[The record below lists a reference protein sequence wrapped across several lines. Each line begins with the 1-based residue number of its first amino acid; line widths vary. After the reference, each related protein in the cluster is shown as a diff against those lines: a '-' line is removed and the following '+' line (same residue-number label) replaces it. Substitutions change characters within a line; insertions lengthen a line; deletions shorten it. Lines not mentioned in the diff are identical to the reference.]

1 MTQKKHTQ
9 NGRVL
14 VHYHPRIGET
24 VDIRITPPVLRSN
37 RLVHTAAAVFSTQRS
52 LPPHLT
58 NPIFTPVQR
67 TGPFYAGAVPYPA
80 AADPLY
86 GVLRLQQ
93 SLSSTRTTYAA
104 TYGTAVVPLFY
115 GARSIQQSLFLYA
128 AYSSHSCSTQH
139 TAVTLFLRSIQQSL
153 FFYAAVA
160 PSSPTAAPLF
170 RTPSLLPE
178 RRYRISACLRTAE
191 ILAFRPL
198 RGTPSSEHVPLY
210 DRNAFHRDCKVGV
223 VISSDSCWGGSNSFG
238 RASKRGR
245 FGVLYSSAVPPKK
258 NTVREKSTMGPSFMP
273 LFVRTSLTLRDR
285 GVFF

>member
-1 MTQKKHTQ
+1 
-9 NGRVL
+9 
-14 VHYHPRIGET
+14 
-24 VDIRITPPVLRSN
+24 VDIRITPPVLRSS
-37 RLVHTAAAVFSTQRS
+37 RPVHTAAADFSTQRS

-160 PSSPTAAPLF
+160 PSSPTAPPLF

-198 RGTPSSEHVPLY
+198 RGTPSSRHVPLY
-210 DRNAFHRDCKVGV
+210 DRNAFHRGCKVGV

-238 RASKRGR
+238 GASKRGR
-245 FGVLYSSAVPPKK
+245 FGVLYSSAVPLKK
-258 NTVREKSTMGPSFMP
+258 KTVREKSTMGPSFMP
-273 LFVRTSLTLRDR
+273 LFVRIAYITGQR
-285 GVFF
+285 GILLGTRRRGTPM

>member
-1 MTQKKHTQ
+1 M
-9 NGRVL
+9 
-14 VHYHPRIGET
+14 
-24 VDIRITPPVLRSN
+24 DIRITPPVLRSN
-37 RLVHTAAAVFSTQRS
+37 RPVHTAAADFSTQRS

-86 GVLRLQQ
+86 GVLRIQQ

-128 AYSSHSCSTQH
+128 AYSSHSFSTQH
-139 TAVTLFLRSIQQSL
+139 AAVTLFLRSIQQSLLHSIQQSL

-160 PSSPTAAPLF
+160 PPPPTAAPLF

-191 ILAFRPL
+191 IRAFRPL
-198 RGTPSSEHVPLY
+198 RGTPSSNVPL
-210 DRNAFHRDCKVGV
+210 
-223 VISSDSCWGGSNSFG
+223 
-238 RASKRGR
+238 
-245 FGVLYSSAVPPKK
+245 
-258 NTVREKSTMGPSFMP
+258 
-273 LFVRTSLTLRDR
+273 
-285 GVFF
+285 

>member
-1 MTQKKHTQ
+1 M
-9 NGRVL
+9 
-14 VHYHPRIGET
+14 
-24 VDIRITPPVLRSN
+24 DIRITPPVLRSN
-37 RLVHTAAAVFSTQRS
+37 RPVHTAAADFSTQRS

-58 NPIFTPVQR
+58 NPIFTPVHVQR
-67 TGPFYAGAVPYPA
+67 TGPFYAGAVPYPV

-104 TYGTAVVPLFY
+104 TYGTAVVPLFC

-139 TAVTLFLRSIQQSL
+139 TAATLFLRSIQQSLLRSIQQSL

-198 RGTPSSEHVPLY
+198 RGTPSSRHVPL
-210 DRNAFHRDCKVGV
+210 
-223 VISSDSCWGGSNSFG
+223 
-238 RASKRGR
+238 
-245 FGVLYSSAVPPKK
+245 
-258 NTVREKSTMGPSFMP
+258 
-273 LFVRTSLTLRDR
+273 
-285 GVFF
+285 